1 MSATVAAARLHVRG
15 IVQGVGFRPFVHRLA
30 DRHGLDGWVR
40 NTSGDVEI
48 ALEGDSGAIDAFI
61 AELQVRA
68 PPLARIDQV
77 FVERTDAIGLDGFA
91 IAESESSSLRRQLV
105 APDVAICGA
114 CERELFDP
122 TNRRYRYP
130 FITCTDCGPRYSVI
144 EAMPYDRARTSMR
157 AFTQCPACRAEYENP
172 ADRRYHSETNSCPAC
187 GPAIRCLGPSGESLG
202 GDPIGVVGDL
212 IRAGRIVAVRGV
224 GGFHLA
230 VDATNEDAVSRLRA
244 RKRRD
249 GKPLAVMVA
258 SLGQVMELAAFSR
271 EDAAWLTSGERPIV
285 ILRERGDSLIAP
297 SVGVGL
303 GTVGVML
310 AYTPLHLL
318 LLGEIGRPLVMT
330 SGNPSGEPLASTLD
344 EAMRSLS
351 DIADAYL
358 THDREIVARIDDSVL
373 RVAQPSPILLR
384 RGRGFAPVPVRL
396 PVPTPEP
403 LVAVGPHL
411 KNTFALAA
419 GDTAFLSPHIGDL
432 ESLNTEETWRATYDS
447 LSRMFDVAPRIAV
460 RDLHPA
466 YLSTHIAERLPVER
480 VLAVQHHHAHVA
492 AVAAEHAVTDPVI
505 GVAFDGTGYGD
516 DGHTWGA
523 EILLADLTEFR
534 RLAHLRYV
542 PLAGGD
548 LAARAPWRSVLG
560 YESLGGVRLLPAE
573 VLATL
578 PGDVVSVVRRQLQV
592 RLNTPIASSMGR
604 LFDAAAAV
612 LGVCVDTQFEGEA
625 GMRLEALAGSRGG
638 RELPFDVDDELYDG
652 ALVLDPLPLLTELS
666 AELGRGADPA
676 DLAADFHASIAA
688 GTVRLLQA
696 IAERQ
701 GIRRVALAGGV
712 FQNARLLTE
721 FVGRLATA
729 GLDVLLPRQLP
740 SNDGAISYGQAV
752 VGAARLRTSAA
763 A

>member
-1 MSATVAAARLHVRG
+1 MSATGAAARLHVSG

-30 DRHGLDGWVR
+30 DRHGLGGWVR

-48 ALEGDSGAIDAFI
+48 ALEGDSGAIEAFI

-68 PPLARIDQV
+68 PPLARIDKV
-77 FVERTDAIGLDGFA
+77 FVEHAEAIGLDGFA
-91 IAESESSSLRRQLV
+91 IAASASSPLRRQLV

-114 CERELFDP
+114 CERELSDP
-122 TNRRYRYP
+122 KNRRYRYP

-157 AFTQCPACRAEYENP
+157 AFAQCPACRAEYENP

-187 GPAIRCLGPSGESLG
+187 GPAIRCLGPRGESLG
-202 GDPIGVVGDL
+202 GEPIGVVADM
-212 IRAGRIVAVRGV
+212 IRAGHIVAVRGI

-230 VDATNEDAVSRLRA
+230 VDATNEDAVARLRA

-249 GKPLAVMVA
+249 GKPLALMVA
-258 SLGQVMELAAFSR
+258 SLGRVMELAAFSR
-271 EDAAWLTSGERPIV
+271 EEAAWLTAAERPIV
-285 ILRERGDSLIAP
+285 ILTERPDSPIAP
-297 SVGVGL
+297 SVSVGL
-303 GTVGVML
+303 GTVGIML

-318 LLGEIGRPLVMT
+318 LLGQIGRPLVMT

-344 EAMRSLS
+344 EAMQSLG

-373 RVAQPSPILLR
+373 RVAQPGPILLR

-396 PVPTPEP
+396 PVPTPAP

-419 GDTAFLSPHIGDL
+419 GDTAFLSPHVGDL
-432 ESLNTEETWRATYDS
+432 ETINTEESWRTTYDS
-447 LSRMFDVAPRIAV
+447 LSRLFDVEPRIAV

-480 VLAVQHHHAHVA
+480 VLTVQHHHAHVA
-492 AVAAEHAVTDPVI
+492 AVAAEHGVTDPVI
-505 GVAFDGTGYGD
+505 GVAYDGTGYGD

-523 EILLADLTEFR
+523 EILLADLAEFR
-534 RLAHLRYV
+534 RLAHLRYL

-548 LAARAPWRSVLG
+548 LAARTPWRSALG
-560 YESLGGVRLLPAE
+560 YESLGDVQLLPAQ
-573 VLATL
+573 VFATL

-612 LGVCVDTQFEGEA
+612 LGVCVDGQFEGEA
-625 GMRLEALAGSRGG
+625 GMRLEALAGSRVG
-638 RELPFDVDDELYDG
+638 RELPFDVNDELYDG
-652 ALVLDPLPLLTELS
+652 ALVLDPLPLLAELS
-666 AELGRGADPA
+666 AQLGRGVHPA
-676 DLAADFHASIAA
+676 DLAADFHATIAA
-688 GTVRLLQA
+688 GTVRLLQM
-696 IAERQ
+696 IAERESV
-701 GIRRVALAGGV
+701 RRVVLAGGV
-712 FQNARLLTE
+712 FQNARLLAE

-729 GLDVLLPRQLP
+729 RLDVLLPRQLP

-752 VGAARLRTSAA
+752 VGAARLSASAA